1 MSLSSPLVQ
10 TFCDHSDG
18 LCGQH
23 EPALIVRQI
32 SSVEE
37 RLNLL
42 AFGIAADAA
51 QTTSEGWSILA
62 DIHDHWIFSPAQA
75 AYKTSPQIQEAIQQL
90 GLKVP
95 KHIARVWWQ
104 ISRGVQGRAKGLWL
118 SLFDANQKDALHMQ
132 NYLRDNATTFPVLSG
147 PVLSARWL
155 DLVHRAGSVEL
166 TGWESLRVPVTKEF
180 HTEARLF
187 GATEEEV
194 HPVFINAMQAW
205 KRACQRK
212 AVPCGLTRCPNA

>member
-1 MSLSSPLVQ
+1 
-10 TFCDHSDG
+10 
-18 LCGQH
+18 
-23 EPALIVRQI
+23 
-32 SSVEE
+32 
-37 RLNLL
+37 
-42 AFGIAADAA
+42 
-51 QTTSEGWSILA
+51 
-62 DIHDHWIFSPAQA
+62 
-75 AYKTSPQIQEAIQQL
+75 
-90 GLKVP
+90 
-95 KHIARVWWQ
+95 
-104 ISRGVQGRAKGLWL
+104 
-118 SLFDANQKDALHMQ
+118 MQ